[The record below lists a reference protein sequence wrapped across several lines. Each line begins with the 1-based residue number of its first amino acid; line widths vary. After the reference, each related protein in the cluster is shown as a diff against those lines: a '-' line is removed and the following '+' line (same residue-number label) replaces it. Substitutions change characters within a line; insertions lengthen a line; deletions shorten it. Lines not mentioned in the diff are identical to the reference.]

1 MSDGHTSFP
10 AGIDFE
16 SVLRIISKQIY
27 ETPLAFVRENV
38 QNAVDAIR
46 IQAYRDGAE
55 TNDARYKIDITVE
68 NQTIIVRDN
77 GIGMSPGDVQNY
89 FWTMGAS
96 GKRNSEA
103 FAAGCVGT
111 FGIGGFANFGV
122 CEVLEVI
129 SQNETSSQGTLT
141 SLSEQD
147 IRASGTTI
155 PSVTMEKSDLAAPRG
170 TIVTG
175 HLREPPDVEQLRG
188 YLRDFVRFVPTA
200 IYFNGQKVS
209 QGRLSEIEDRE
220 NFSEVGAGAQEWQN
234 GDLAISG
241 RMFEDRG
248 HALVAVIEGL
258 GIDGESIGLTGHLRF
273 ENGLIDVFERGFKL
287 CATQIGSTI
296 GASGR
301 LDCDRFVPTAGRD
314 SLDSETTSLLGR
326 IVLTLEMAA
335 IEAVLE
341 TPERI
346 AQHTRVFRYIL
357 RNGLVERLGNV
368 KVRLADGSESS
379 LGDIRLRAEQGG
391 VGVYFGVA
399 QKQALNQIMQARGH
413 LVVLLSSDRQ
423 RQNAERSYLEQFCNA
438 KPFDGIID
446 CVEHYQDLSRF
457 EKVFLSELELN
468 ISKSYEVRDFRLI
481 AGKLTEDI
489 PVFVKE
495 RGSSQA
501 IDIFVDVRHQEVA
514 KLTELGF
521 TQILYSLIGTF
532 CREYLGPSLKKWSP
546 RFFGDGA
553 LNLELLAKRR
563 SELWVL
569 LKDDIG
575 VVHKGGRR
583 QVFTRSDVQV
593 VNVGGSGGTQ
603 AETDPQPGKRYPRI
617 LQIVDDQGTT
627 SLAGYYIR
635 LPDTAFSAYGDLLPE
650 CERRGVVWAGNKI
663 LYVVSDAVSAA
674 FQYEI
679 RLDEVVAAN
688 IAGTVRAEGA
698 IQLDRLLQEIYGGLY
713 FPIPKPL
720 KRFIVPEGDDEIRLE
735 LHCDWIDMR
744 TSKHW
749 APRQASTEQQQGA

>member
-1 MSDGHTSFP
+1 MSDEHTSFP

-38 QNAVDAIR
+38 QNAVDAVR
-46 IQAYRDGAE
+46 IQAHRDHAAPNDPCYR
-55 TNDARYKIDITVE
+55 IDITVE
-68 NQTIIVRDN
+68 NQKIIVRDN
-77 GIGMSPGDVQNY
+77 GVGMSAGDVQNY

-96 GKRNSEA
+96 GKRTTEA
-103 FAAGCVGT
+103 LAAGCVGT

-122 CEVLEVI
+122 CETLEVI
-129 SQNETSSQGTLT
+129 SQNESSSLGTLT
-141 SLSEQD
+141 RLSEHD
-147 IRASGTTI
+147 IRAAGTTI
-155 PSVTMEKSDLAAPRG
+155 PSVTMETSDVAAPRG

-188 YLRDFVRFVPTA
+188 YLRDFVRFVPTG
-200 IYFNGQKVS
+200 IYFNRQKVS

-220 NFSEVGAGAQEWQN
+220 NFSELGDGVQEWQN
-234 GDLAISG
+234 GDLAILG

-258 GIDGESIGLTGHLRF
+258 GIGGEPIGLTGHLRF
-273 ENGLIDVFERGFKL
+273 ENGPIDVFKRGFKL
-287 CATQIGSTI
+287 CATQVGSTI
-296 GASGR
+296 GISGR

-326 IVLTLEMAA
+326 IVLTLEKAA

-346 AQHTRVFRYIL
+346 AQHTRIFRYIL

-423 RQNAERSYLEQFCNA
+423 RQNAERRYLEQFCDA

-446 CVEHYQDLSRF
+446 CIEHYENLSRF
-457 EKVFLSELELN
+457 ERVFLSELELD

-495 RGSSQA
+495 RGGSQA
-501 IDIFVDVRHQEVA
+501 VDIFVDVRHQEVA
-514 KLTELGF
+514 KLKELGF

-593 VNVGGSGGTQ
+593 VNIGGNGGNQ
-603 AETDPQPGKRYPRI
+603 AETEPQPGKPYPRI
-617 LQIVDDQGTT
+617 LQIVDDRGTT

-650 CERRGVVWAGNKI
+650 CESRGVVWAGNKI

-713 FPIPKPL
+713 FPIPRPL
-720 KRFIVPEGDDEIRLE
+720 ERFIVPKGDDEIRLE

-749 APRQASTEQQQGA
+749 TPRQASTEEMQGA

>member
-1 MSDGHTSFP
+1 M
-10 AGIDFE
+10 
-16 SVLRIISKQIY
+16 
-27 ETPLAFVRENV
+27 
-38 QNAVDAIR
+38 
-46 IQAYRDGAE
+46 
-55 TNDARYKIDITVE
+55 
-68 NQTIIVRDN
+68 
-77 GIGMSPGDVQNY
+77 
-89 FWTMGAS
+89 
-96 GKRNSEA
+96 
-103 FAAGCVGT
+103 
-111 FGIGGFANFGV
+111 
-122 CEVLEVI
+122 
-129 SQNETSSQGTLT
+129 
-141 SLSEQD
+141 
-147 IRASGTTI
+147 
-155 PSVTMEKSDLAAPRG
+155 
-170 TIVTG
+170 
-175 HLREPPDVEQLRG
+175 
-188 YLRDFVRFVPTA
+188 RFVPTA

-209 QGRLSEIEDRE
+209 QGRLLEIEDRE
-220 NFSEVGAGAQEWQN
+220 NFFEVGAGAQVWQN

-258 GIDGESIGLTGHLRF
+258 GIGGDSIGLTGHLRF
-273 ENGLIDVFERGFKL
+273 ENGPIDAFKRGFKL
-287 CATQIGSTI
+287 CATQVGSTI
-296 GASGR
+296 GVSGR

-326 IVLTLEMAA
+326 IVLTLEKAA

-368 KVRLADGSESS
+368 RVRLADGSESS

-413 LVVLLSSDRQ
+413 LVVLLSSDRP
-423 RQNAERSYLEQFCNA
+423 RQNAERRYLEQFCDA

-446 CVEHYQDLSRF
+446 CVEHYGDLSRF
-457 EKVFLSELELN
+457 ERVFLSELELS
-468 ISKSYEVRDFRLI
+468 ISKSYEVREFRLI

-495 RGSSQA
+495 RGGSQA
-501 IDIFVDVRHQEVA
+501 IDIFVDVRHPEVA
-514 KLTELGF
+514 KLKELGF

-593 VNVGGSGGTQ
+593 VNVGGNGGAQ
-603 AETDPQPGKRYPRI
+603 AATDLQPGKPYPRI

-627 SLAGYYIR
+627 SLAGYHIR

-650 CERRGVVWAGNKI
+650 CESRGVVWAGNKI

-720 KRFIVPEGDDEIRLE
+720 ERFIVPEGDDEIRLE

-749 APRQASTEQQQGA
+749 APRQANTEETQGA